1 MEKILKLIIAVLLFV
16 CLLDMPYG
24 YYQFIRF
31 FACIGFAYL
40 AYKSN
45 EQSNKTVTITFVI
58 LAILFQ
64 PFVKIS
70 LGRELW
76 NIVDVIVGAVL
87 LLSIFVN
94 FNKIIDNKANE
105 K

>member
-31 FACIGFAYL
+31 FACIGFAYM

-45 EQSNKTVTITFVI
+45 EQSNKTATITFVI

-94 FNKIIDNKANE
+94 FNKIIDNKDNE

>member
-45 EQSNKTVTITFVI
+45 EQSNKIGTITFTI
-58 LAILFQ
+58 LAVLFQ

>member
-64 PFVKIS
+64 PFIKIS